1 MFDRTC
7 PLIRAI
13 ALLTIIVAPL
23 GCTRWTPEREA
34 KAEQLQRT
42 GERLMVV
49 KSRLWRVTELGGQ
62 PVPEDAGITVQLRP
76 DPNNVTANNKVMG
89 NTGVNQYTGGYKL
102 VAPDELAFSN
112 LVTTR
117 RAGPPEAMA
126 REQTFLNVMDQVRS
140 FTLEPED
147 EPRFAELRDAK
158 GKTILRA
165 VTGN

>member
-1 MFDRTC
+1 MSDRTRAMTRALAVLA
-7 PLIRAI
+7 LI
-13 ALLTIIVAPL
+13 LAPL
-23 GCTRWTPEREA
+23 GCRWNAKREA
-34 KAEQLQRT
+34 QAAEVQRT

-62 PVPEDAGITVQLRP
+62 AVPEDAGITVQLRP
-76 DPNNVTANNKVMG
+76 DPNKVTANNKVVG
-89 NTGVNQYTGGYKL
+89 STGVNHYTGGYKL
-102 VAPDELAFSN
+102 IAPDELTFSN

-140 FTLEPED
+140 FKLHPED
-147 EPRFAELRDAK
+147 QPRDAELNDAM

-165 VTGN
+165 TTRD